1 MATFEIVLKEKRGDI
16 PAGTKLRVS
25 TPLSSCDPDKI
36 RDAIKKAGFKNLDAT
51 YPGYWDI
58 KKV

>member
-25 TPLSSCDPDKI
+25 TPLSSCDPIKYGMRLKKLVLKI
-36 RDAIKKAGFKNLDAT
+36 
-51 YPGYWDI
+51 
-58 KKV
+58 